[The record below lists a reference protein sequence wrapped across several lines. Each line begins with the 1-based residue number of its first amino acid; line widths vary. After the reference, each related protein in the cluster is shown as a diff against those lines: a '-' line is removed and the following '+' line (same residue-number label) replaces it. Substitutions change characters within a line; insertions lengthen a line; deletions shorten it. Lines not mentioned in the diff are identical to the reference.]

1 MLKLD
6 PNMCALFMR
15 LCLELVYHLG
25 STYPYDAKKNTT
37 KFKLLLDSLIQKNV
51 NISNH
56 LFY

>member
-1 MLKLD
+1 
-6 PNMCALFMR
+6 MCALFMR